1 MQCYSGKM
9 TLKLA
14 SIGHIEELLMYTEN
28 LLNLMDLDLPLVER
42 IHLSN
47 FVVTCYAEQY
57 LRDSLNGTLYRRFMC
72 VGEFVSFS

>member
-1 MQCYSGKM
+1 M

-14 SIGHIEELLMYTEN
+14 SLGYIRELLTFTEYF
-28 LLNLMDLDLPLVER
+28 LNISELDLPIVER

-57 LRDSLNGTLYRRFMC
+57 LRDSSNIVVRTKFL
-72 VGEFVSFS
+72 

>member
-1 MQCYSGKM
+1 M

-14 SIGHIEELLMYTEN
+14 SLGYVNELLLYTEN
-28 LLNLMDLDLPLVER
+28 LLNLSDLDLPLVER

-57 LRDSLNGTLYRRFMC
+57 LADSQNGTLHKRFM
-72 VGEFVSFS
+72 